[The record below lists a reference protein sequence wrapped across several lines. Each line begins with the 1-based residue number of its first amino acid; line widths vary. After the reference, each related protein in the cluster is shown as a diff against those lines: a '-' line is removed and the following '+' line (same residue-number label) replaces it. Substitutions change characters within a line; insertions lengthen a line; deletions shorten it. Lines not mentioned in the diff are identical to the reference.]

1 MQQDYDIVFTGRL
14 RPGTDPENVLDSFSR
29 RFDVGP
35 DTARAMLQAEQEI
48 VIRKSVPAN
57 EAYKFKEVLE
67 SFGMEVRLQALHE
80 HIHSEEPSLELVP
93 KGSAAAAEEPAAAAS
108 MYLHRTGVECPKCG
122 TQQPAAKACIKC
134 GVIFSKYYEHAAK
147 PGGGAARGDSA
158 RISRAR
164 AAARK
169 TVARRRTSALINVV
183 LAIAVLCIVG
193 GLGYVYYSGHQF

>member
-14 RPGTDPENVLDSFSR
+14 RPGTDPDKVLDSFSR

-67 SFGMEVRLQALHE
+67 SFGMEVRLQALHAHLE
-80 HIHSEEPSLELVP
+80 SEEPSLELVP
-93 KGSAAAAEEPAAAAS
+93 KGGAAAPEEPAAAADTS
-108 MYLHRTGVECPKCG
+108 MHLHRTGVECPKCG
-122 TQQPAAKACIKC
+122 ARQPAAKACVKC
-134 GVIFSKYYEHAAK
+134 GVIFAKYFEHAAK
-147 PGGGAARGDSA
+147 PATGGESV

-164 AAARK
+164 EAARK
-169 TVARRRTSALINVV
+169 TAARRRNSTLMNVV
-183 LAIAVLCIVG
+183 LAVSVLCIVA